1 MAVPFKR
8 PRYSQHPP
16 DDAVEEREDLGD
28 HGDLQIMHRS
38 QEIAL
43 VYVVLRREEVVVSV
57 VMTPCTYFSYG
68 NMVYMFLYLRP

>member
-1 MAVPFKR
+1 
-8 PRYSQHPP
+8 
-16 DDAVEEREDLGD
+16 
-28 HGDLQIMHRS
+28 MHRS